1 MTIENAVCIAVLQF
15 SMGSTFKEVLGKVL
29 GFSLG
34 RHLQDLSR
42 RKDQK
47 RLLKTDK
54 ASDKASSKD
63 AMYIWLEGNYYSETK
78 CESNRSIH

>member
-1 MTIENAVCIAVLQF
+1 MTIENAVCMAVLQF

-47 RLLKTDK
+47 RLLK
-54 ASDKASSKD
+54 SDKASSKD